1 MINYFSSES
10 IERIT
15 EGLQNRGLTNE
26 NVINIETVDFKQK
39 SKLYFRIW
47 YTETDE

>member
-1 MINYFSSES
+1 MINHFSSES

-15 EGLQNRGLTNE
+15 EGLKNRGLTNE
-26 NVINIETVDFKQK
+26 NVINIETVDSKQK

>member
-26 NVINIETVDFKQK
+26 NVINIETLK
-39 SKLYFRIW
+39 SKISDESYFMVW
-47 YTETDE
+47 YAETNK